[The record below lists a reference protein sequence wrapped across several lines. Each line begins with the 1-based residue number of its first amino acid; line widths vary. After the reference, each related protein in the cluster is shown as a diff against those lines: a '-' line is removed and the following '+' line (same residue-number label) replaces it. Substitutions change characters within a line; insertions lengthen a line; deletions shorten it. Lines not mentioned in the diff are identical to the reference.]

1 MDKTLKIKEQGD
13 FYAHKTVPA
22 ITLQG
27 KWLEKA
33 GFPPNKH
40 VQISQNVQGQLILT
54 VKPD

>member
-40 VQISQNVQGQLILT
+40 VQISQSVQGQLILT